1 MMRTRK
7 TFAVLF
13 VVAALLC
20 IAAAAYA
27 GDSATQT
34 VTFQVQEIN
43 EITVSGNPGPLVV
56 NAATA
61 GGAPVAATD
70 SSTTYSV
77 TTNGTGKK
85 ITAGINEAMP
95 EHTALTVALASIK
108 GTSAGPI
115 DISNATTGAEVSVVT
130 GLSKCTDSAQA
141 ITYTFSAAAE
151 AGTVSGTKTVTFTI
165 ADAS

>member
-1 MMRTRK
+1 MRTRK

-20 IAAAAYA
+20 MAAAAYA
-27 GDSATQT
+27 ADSATQT
-34 VTFQVQEIN
+34 VTFEVEEIN

-70 SSTTYSV
+70 NTTTYSV
-77 TTNGTGKK
+77 TTNETGKK
-85 ITAGINEAMP
+85 ITAGIDEAMP
-95 EHTALTVALASIK
+95 TGTTLTVQLASSLA
-108 GTSAGPI
+108 TSAGAV
-115 DISNATTGAEVSVVT
+115 DISNATAGSVVDVVTALST
-130 GLSKCTDSAQA
+130 GTDSAQA
-141 ITYTFSAAAE
+141 ISYTFSATAA
-151 AGTVSGTKTVTFTI
+151 AGVVSGTKTVTFTI

>member
-1 MMRTRK
+1 MRTRK

-20 IAAAAYA
+20 MAAAAYA
-27 GDSATQT
+27 ADSATQT
-34 VTFQVQEIN
+34 VTFEVEAIN

-70 SSTTYSV
+70 STTTYSV
-77 TTNGTGKK
+77 TTNQTGKK
-85 ITAGINEAMP
+85 ITAGIDTAMP
-95 EHTALTVALASIK
+95 TGTTLTVQLESLLAA
-108 GTSAGPI
+108 SAGSV
-115 DISNATTGAEVSVVT
+115 DISNATAGSVVDVVTALST
-130 GLSKCTDSAQA
+130 GTDSAQA
-141 ITYTFSAAAE
+141 ISYTFSATAA

>member
-1 MMRTRK
+1 MKTRK

-20 IAAAAYA
+20 MAAAAYA

-34 VTFQVQEIN
+34 VTFEVQAIN

-77 TTNGTGKK
+77 TTNESDKK
-85 ITAGINEAMP
+85 ITAGIDTAMP
-95 EHTALTVALASIK
+95 TGTTLAVKLASSK
-108 GTSAGPI
+108 ATSAGEA
-115 DISNATTGAEVSVVT
+115 DISSATTGAEVNVVT
-130 GLSKCTDSAQA
+130 GLSMCTDSAQT
-141 ITYTFSAAAE
+141 ITYTFSATAA
-151 AGTVSGTKTVTFTI
+151 AGVVNGTKTVTFTI
-165 ADAS
+165 VDA